1 MVGWLQSKQR
11 PWFNQLKQE
20 DVRGGAGEVAAT
32 IFSPTATCQKRHVRG
47 KPSILIILK
56 SPPPKFLPRHVTNN
70 TSHIST

>member
-32 IFSPTATCQKRHVRG
+32 IFSPTATCQK
-47 KPSILIILK
+47 
-56 SPPPKFLPRHVTNN
+56 
-70 TSHIST
+70 TSRQRQAFNFDNFKITTSKIST